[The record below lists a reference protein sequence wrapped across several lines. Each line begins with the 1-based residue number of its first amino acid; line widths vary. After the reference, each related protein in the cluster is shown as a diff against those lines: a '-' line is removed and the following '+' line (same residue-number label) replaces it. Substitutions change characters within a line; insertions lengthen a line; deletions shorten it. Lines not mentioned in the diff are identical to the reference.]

1 MFCNVTNFTHLVA
14 AAEIGLVALIDYDV
28 MITFVVLNAG
38 VVGRALG
45 TEGQTEYVAVIWTVP
60 HQEWPV
66 HLVGQLRLSIVP
78 VQWAP
83 VPAALQGQDKV
94 VT

>member
-1 MFCNVTNFTHLVA
+1 MFRNVTNFTHLVA

-45 TEGQTEYVAVIWTVP
+45 TEGQTEYVAVI
-60 HQEWPV
+60 
-66 HLVGQLRLSIVP
+66 
-78 VQWAP
+78 
-83 VPAALQGQDKV
+83 
-94 VT
+94 